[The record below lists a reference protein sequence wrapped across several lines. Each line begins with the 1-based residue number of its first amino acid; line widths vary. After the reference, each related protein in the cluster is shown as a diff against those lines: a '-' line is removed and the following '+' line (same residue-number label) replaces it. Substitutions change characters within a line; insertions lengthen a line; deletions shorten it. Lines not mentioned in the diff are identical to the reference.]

1 MSRRFASLLVA
12 FAIVGWST
20 VLGSVVHAQGKKSG
34 KSGGFGD
41 LGLPTVGG
49 FAGGSSL
56 SYEAQYEIEKGT
68 NQGRLS
74 VTARVAP
81 GYHTYSLTQADGPT
95 PTQIE
100 IVSDFVQIKGRFRP
114 DRAPHIGFDERAY
127 PGIPIEEYDS
137 DVTWT
142 AQVEFT
148 RELVPEQDDVTV
160 EVDGLVCS
168 SSCTPVNETLSAKF
182 AGYYGGQPTSD
193 SLRAKDTHGVWT
205 AKIVPAQVRPG
216 EKAVL
221 ELSVKTDKGYH
232 VYQFTPTL
240 PVDDDGIPD
249 TVNRTLIVA
258 KTKSGLR
265 FGEPQAS
272 TEIESMLGLEEV
284 KYYAGSE
291 VTWSIPIQVP
301 ASAETGEFPIELLVG
316 FNTCNDRSC
325 DPPTAVMATG
335 SLLVD
340 SSRGNSNAA
349 MALSEINFADVA
361 GSPKLTNWIDGDAA
375 DVQVAASGES
385 ADEPAQSLTLIHVLA
400 GLAGGFILNFMP
412 CVLPVIGLKVMSFV
426 NQAGNSHRR
435 VVTLNLAFVGGILAV
450 MLLLALATVTAKL
463 IWGTTVGW
471 GEQFTVLEFKVA
483 LAGLVFAMALSFL
496 GVWEIPIPGFA
507 TSSKSGELMEQEGHW
522 GAFIKGILT
531 TVLAT
536 PCSGP
541 LLGALFGLSLVL
553 APLNVIL
560 LYLVVGIGMSL
571 PYLALCVYPGF
582 IKMLPKPGAWM
593 DTLKQALAFPLLL
606 TAVFFVASID
616 EGHRIATLIFLI
628 VVWFACWLIGR
639 VPAYA
644 EKAQVRTAWLTG
656 LATVAGGALVSFMF
670 FGPINSE
677 LPWVPYNSAKLAQ
690 LRSEGKTVMIDFT
703 ANWCL
708 NCQINTRVAI
718 ERTRV
723 AALVEENDVIPML
736 ADWTEPSKEIKA
748 KLDELQ
754 SASIP
759 LMVVYPADPGAEPIV
774 LRDLISESD
783 VIAALKQAGP
793 SLPKAQL
800 TSIQ

>member
-1 MSRRFASLLVA
+1 M
-12 FAIVGWST
+12 
-20 VLGSVVHAQGKKSG
+20 
-34 KSGGFGD
+34 
-41 LGLPTVGG
+41 
-49 FAGGSSL
+49 
-56 SYEAQYEIEKGT
+56 
-68 NQGRLS
+68 
-74 VTARVAP
+74 
-81 GYHTYSLTQADGPT
+81 
-95 PTQIE
+95 
-100 IVSDFVQIKGRFRP
+100 
-114 DRAPHIGFDERAY
+114 
-127 PGIPIEEYDS
+127 
-137 DVTWT
+137 
-142 AQVEFT
+142 
-148 RELVPEQDDVTV
+148 
-160 EVDGLVCS
+160 
-168 SSCTPVNETLSAKF
+168 
-182 AGYYGGQPTSD
+182 
-193 SLRAKDTHGVWT
+193 
-205 AKIVPAQVRPG
+205 
-216 EKAVL
+216 
-221 ELSVKTDKGYH
+221 
-232 VYQFTPTL
+232 
-240 PVDDDGIPD
+240 
-249 TVNRTLIVA
+249 
-258 KTKSGLR
+258 
-265 FGEPQAS
+265 
-272 TEIESMLGLEEV
+272 
-284 KYYAGSE
+284 
-291 VTWSIPIQVP
+291 
-301 ASAETGEFPIELLVG
+301 
-316 FNTCNDRSC
+316 
-325 DPPTAVMATG
+325 
-335 SLLVD
+335 
-340 SSRGNSNAA
+340 
-349 MALSEINFADVA
+349 
-361 GSPKLTNWIDGDAA
+361 
-375 DVQVAASGES
+375 
-385 ADEPAQSLTLIHVLA
+385 
-400 GLAGGFILNFMP
+400 
-412 CVLPVIGLKVMSFV
+412 
-426 NQAGNSHRR
+426 
-435 VVTLNLAFVGGILAV
+435 TLNLAVVGGILAV
-450 MLLLALATVTAKL
+450 MLILALATVTAKL

-471 GEQFTVLEFKVA
+471 GEQFTVLQFKVA

-606 TAVFFVASID
+606 TAVFFVTSID

-644 EKAQVRTAWLTG
+644 EKRQVRTAWGFG
-656 LATVAGGALVSFMF
+656 LATIAAGAFVSFAY

-677 LPWVPYNSAKLAQ
+677 LPWVPFNSAKLAQ

-718 ERTRV
+718 ERARV
-723 AALVEENDVIPML
+723 AALVEQNDVVPML
-736 ADWTEPSKEIKA
+736 AYWTEPSKEIKA

-759 LMVVYPADPGAEPIV
+759 LMVVYPADPGAEPIE

-783 VIAALKQAGP
+783 VLKALKAAGP